1 MDAIDSLLAGIEA
14 GAVPPGVFDDDAI
27 LDATVPNWRFST
39 RGASAV
45 HTELSHWYADP
56 GSFRDLRR
64 TPIPGGELVE
74 FTLTWEEDGVPHM
87 VHQAHVLRLHD
98 GRVASDTAFCGGRWP
113 APLIAEMEAAAA
125 QTVH

>member
-14 GAVPPGVFDDDAI
+14 GAVPRGVFADDAT

-39 RGASAV
+39 RGAPAV
-45 HTELSHWYADP
+45 RTELSRWYADP

-64 TPIPGGELVE
+64 TPIDGGELVE
-74 FTLTWEEDGVPHM
+74 FTLTWEEGGVPHM
-87 VHQAHVLRLHD
+87 VHQAHILRLRD

-113 APLIAEMEAAAA
+113 APLIAEMEAAA
-125 QTVH
+125 QTAP